1 MNRRLLL
8 LLVLVVLAAALVD
21 LGVSRALYTTSSTT
35 KITAT
40 ADGASNWLHLYS
52 QSTDPAKLG
61 TYATQR
67 VQTGTGALCATG
79 ADTSLALAMGGVHN
93 NGTSYTFNRSFTIQT
108 PATFP
113 VTSVTHATIVASYV
127 VDPTTNM
134 QPIRDCR
141 FSTTSGTGGSASV
154 TLAAN
159 TKYQANIRMRASGT
173 GWVVGQTYH
182 PTLCLTVTFTGSPAS
197 YYVYNIPLSVT
208 ITNW

>member
-93 NGTSYTFNRSFTIQT
+93 NGTSYTFNSLLHHPDAGDLPGHQ
-108 PATFP
+108 
-113 VTSVTHATIVASYV
+113 
-127 VDPTTNM
+127 
-134 QPIRDCR
+134 RDAR
-141 FSTTSGTGGSASV
+141 DDRGE
-154 TLAAN
+154 L
-159 TKYQANIRMRASGT
+159 RR
-173 GWVVGQTYH
+173 
-182 PTLCLTVTFTGSPAS
+182 
-197 YYVYNIPLSVT
+197 
-208 ITNW
+208 